1 MCRHFGY
8 ASILS
13 IVLILASC
21 NDSTINGFECKGKTD
36 NLTKALGINIENI
49 SNACGGYDKKM
60 KRSPLYIY
68 GLPNESEH
76 HVRSLRASA
85 ILDTVRLVNLANR
98 YSGEALSEGENLR
111 DYSPFN
117 EKYQNIKSKYEH
129 SEEWVKTGIDTTNEE
144 GSFYGS
150 NYYVEERW
158 RKAKLS
164 TEEKID
170 GRAEVK
176 LQKRLIIETKSVPGK
191 EYKESDNI
199 YAVVLL
205 IVRDSAYY

>member
-8 ASILS
+8 ASILP

-21 NDSTINGFECKGKTD
+21 NDSNINGFECKGKIN
-36 NLTKALGINIENI
+36 NLTKALGSNVENI
-49 SNACGGYDKKM
+49 NNVCSGYDKKM
-60 KRSPLYIY
+60 NRPPLYIY
-68 GLPNESEH
+68 GLSSESEH
-76 HVRSLRASA
+76 HVRSLRASE
-85 ILDTVRLVNLANR
+85 ILDTVRLVTLANR
-98 YSGEALSEGENLR
+98 YFGEALSEGENLK

-117 EKYQNIKSKYEH
+117 EKYQSIKSKYEN

-158 RKAKLS
+158 RREKLS

-191 EYKESDNI
+191 EYKESDNT